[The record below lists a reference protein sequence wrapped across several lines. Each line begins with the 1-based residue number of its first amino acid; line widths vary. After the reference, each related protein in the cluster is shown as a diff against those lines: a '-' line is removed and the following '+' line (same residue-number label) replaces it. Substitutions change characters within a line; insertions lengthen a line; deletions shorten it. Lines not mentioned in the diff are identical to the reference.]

1 MASTKDSGENVHHMA
16 PVEEEEAAASE
27 TSVHGIQSRYLRCP
41 SPR

>member
-1 MASTKDSGENVHHMA
+1 MASTKESGENA
-16 PVEEEEAAASE
+16 GQTPAVEEEEEE